1 MIDSRSRNSH
11 RPRWRTALL
20 NHAGDR
26 ESTLCGDYSPA
37 RCTGP
42 CRRGTRDILDA
53 TGCVDSQRHIPTVT
67 VIDPCHPL
75 YGRTF
80 RVAVQLRT
88 LREPLFFQVE
98 HRDGIILR
106 IAAAATDY
114 AYCPSS
120 SPRTKITPDAIR
132 VLLGFVADWRDPCV
146 SHPATS
152 GDGSPKRSADP
163 SARKS

>member
-1 MIDSRSRNSH
+1 MLIH
-11 RPRWRTALL
+11 KPRWRKARL
-20 NHAGDR
+20 ARAADR
-26 ESTLCGDYSPA
+26 ESTLYGGYSPV
-37 RCTGP
+37 RYT
-42 CRRGTRDILDA
+42 CRRHRGTRDILDA
-53 TGCVDSQRHIPTVT
+53 PGCLDSQRHVPTVT
-67 VIDPCHPL
+67 IIDPCHPL

-80 RVAVQLRT
+80 RVAVQHPT
-88 LREPLFFQVE
+88 LREPLFFEVE

-146 SHPATS
+146 LHPATS